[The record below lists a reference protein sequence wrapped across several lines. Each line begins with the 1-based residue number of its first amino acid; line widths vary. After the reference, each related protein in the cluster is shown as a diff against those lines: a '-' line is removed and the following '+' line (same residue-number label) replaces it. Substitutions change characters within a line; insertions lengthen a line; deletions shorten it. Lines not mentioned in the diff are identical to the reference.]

1 MTPDKKY
8 KKVYLNEAGMGWWSP
23 QIMDFDTPVGYT
35 INDEPIFEDKF
46 GRKFTLEEDV
56 DEHDGTT
63 E

>member
-1 MTPDKKY
+1 MKPDKKY
-8 KKVYLNEAGMGWWSP
+8 KKVYLNTDWGVPSSGW
-23 QIMDFDTPVGYT
+23 DTPIGYT
-35 INDEPIFEDKF
+35 IDDEPIFEDKF

>member
-8 KKVYLNEAGMGWWSP
+8 KRVYINGDWWAP
-23 QIMDFDTPVGYT
+23 PPMDFDTPVGYT
-35 INDEPIFEDKF
+35 IENDPIFEDENGYKF
-46 GRKFTLEEDV
+46 ILEEVD